1 MLYYL
6 YRLFMDYNLNT
17 TYYKT
22 LDENFNRA
30 LELYATELPHQ
41 ELINLLADGNIV
53 QKQIAALKLDNINTQ
68 QEAEILMA
76 NLVGQDGKIREAVSF
91 RLQEFLKDKALH
103 KLFIN
108 NAFSDIFLAAI
119 VDINGNICRN
129 IIAAIS
135 YLKDYPEFNGYFCDK
150 LIEQTKNL
158 ISKVQEFDFQEGKY
172 KINKEVF
179 KLYWCLETIC
189 SFTEY
194 INQYI
199 LKEILR
205 QTKNIGEYTI
215 REKTAKIL
223 SLIPCD
229 NELSAMKQEL
239 KQDRNYYVRRF

>member
-1 MLYYL
+1 
-6 YRLFMDYNLNT
+6 MDYNLNT

-41 ELINLLADGNIV
+41 ELINLLVDGNIV

-68 QEAEILMA
+68 QEAEILMS

-135 YLKDYPEFNGYFCDK
+135 YLKDYPE
-150 LIEQTKNL
+150 
-158 ISKVQEFDFQEGKY
+158 GKE
-172 KINKEVF
+172 KGRLSRVPDRFSGDSSGKKDGGGPESQRF
-179 KLYWCLETIC
+179 H
-189 SFTEY
+189 
-194 INQYI
+194 
-199 LKEILR
+199 LR
-205 QTKNIGEYTI
+205 PGKGACVYG
-215 REKTAKIL
+215 AL
-223 SLIPCD
+223 PG
-229 NELSAMKQEL
+229 
-239 KQDRNYYVRRF
+239 